1 MARAC
6 TLLEEIVDTLGKSN
20 NILHVPT
27 AETVLERLRQ
37 WSRGLPQNIRR
48 FVYPPGTNQ
57 PLDVENR
64 RGLLGSIHVSCVY
77 YFAVILIT
85 RPFLVAYLM
94 SRLRGKAPDH
104 LISDPD
110 EASDINIKNN
120 KVSRLA
126 QVCVSS
132 AITMVEMCVKAKAL
146 NFSFGNLCLLEYVTS
161 TFQPTGIKITGIF
174 QLTVIFNRAW
184 IFGAGLVLGFSMFA
198 GEPRKDIEG
207 AFADAHDILG
217 DIALASPQ
225 AQLYHTMLT
234 DFAEAIIKYR
244 QRVSDETHYT
254 VQHYMDRILTFE
266 PPTHGNDLG
275 QPDDYDGRNVDESWG
290 FSLSNPTQAS
300 PLVFPMDRPT
310 ANAADEIMRDQHYGW
325 LDGSIPFPEFFV
337 PELEP
342 FDQLFYTVE

>member
-6 TLLEEIVDTLGKSN
+6 ILLEEIVDTLGKSN

-57 PLDVENR
+57 PLDAENR

-146 NFSFGNLCLLEYVTS
+146 NFNFGNLCLLEYVTS
-161 TFQPTGIKITGIF
+161 AFQYTGIKMTGIF

-207 AFADAHDILG
+207 AFADARNILG

-225 AQLYHTMLT
+225 AQLYHNMLT
-234 DFAEAIIKYR
+234 DFAEAITKYR

-275 QPDDYDGRNVDESWG
+275 QPDDYDGRNVDENWG
-290 FSLSNPTQAS
+290 FSLANTTQAS
-300 PLVFPMDRPT
+300 PLVFPMGLPT
-310 ANAADEIMRDQHYGW
+310 ANADEIMRDQHDGW